1 VSVELGRRLL
11 ASGAVGQAEVQA
23 ALLRHLSGAMPFVR
37 ALLELGHISEDGL
50 EDELSRANLPVLKT
64 VVPLPALVDELP
76 TGICRTLLAVPVR
89 RDPRTGLVDVA
100 AVDPYDVHIA
110 EEFAHHLQSEVRLLR
125 ASLLAMDQA
134 LARIAKGEYSST
146 VILRKSAPPGKLP
159 STRPPAARPPS
170 VRPGGSGPPIPL
182 VRRAVKNAPIEV
194 LGVRDIVEQMDGD
207 GTLTDDQGEPIM
219 HLRSARV
226 PRAPSLP
233 SFADEPEPPPT
244 KFARPV
250 TAPPATS
257 RGPFSPR
264 APAAPFPDIQGV
276 LDAMETAVSRDEVI
290 DCLIVGMST
299 VARRVGVFAVKKGGF
314 RGVACN
320 EALGDS
326 SDFHLIELTS
336 EAPTVVGIAAQKG
349 SYLGPMPE
357 TAPHEP
363 LRRFMRETSHEV
375 AAVLVRVA
383 GRPAVVLFADELGDS
398 MIATRRAEELG
409 REAGHAF
416 SRIID
421 EVKARKG
428 EA

>member
-11 ASGAVGQAEVQA
+11 ASGAVAQAEVQA
-23 ALLRHLSGAMPFVR
+23 ALLRHLSTGASFVR
-37 ALLELGHISEDGL
+37 ALLELGHLSESAL
-50 EDELSRANLPVLKT
+50 EEELSRANLPVLKT
-64 VVPLPALVDELP
+64 VVPLPAIVDELP
-76 TGICRTLLAVPVR
+76 KDLCRTLLAVPVR

-100 AVDPYDVHIA
+100 AVDPYDAHIV
-110 EEFAHHLQSEVRLLR
+110 EEFSFHVKSEVRLLR
-125 ASLLAMDQA
+125 ASLLAVEQA

-146 VILRKSAPPGKLP
+146 VILRKSSPP
-159 STRPPAARPPS
+159 TRPPSVRPPS

-182 VRRAVKNAPIEV
+182 VRRAVKAAAVEV
-194 LGVRDIVEQMDGD
+194 LGVRDIVEQMEGD
-207 GTLTDDQGEPIM
+207 GMLTDDQGEPIM
-219 HLRSARV
+219 QLRTAKV

-233 SFADEPEPPPT
+233 SFADGEESPPP
-244 KFARPV
+244 KSSRPMTV
-250 TAPPATS
+250 PPATS

-320 EALGDS
+320 AALGDS
-326 SDFHLIELTS
+326 STFHEIELS
-336 EAPTVVGIAAQKG
+336 GDSPTVVGIAVKSG
-349 SYLGPMPE
+349 TYLGPMPE
-357 TAPHEP
+357 TAAHVP
-363 LRRFMRETSHEV
+363 LRRFMKETSQEV

-409 REAGHAF
+409 REAGQAF

-421 EVKARKG
+421 EAKAKKG
-428 EA
+428 EL

>member
-1 VSVELGRRLL
+1 MSVELGRRLL

-23 ALLRHLSGAMPFVR
+23 ALLRHLSNGTPFIR
-37 ALLELGHISEDGL
+37 ALLELGHISESGL
-50 EDELSRANLPVLKT
+50 EDELARANMPVLKT
-64 VVPLPALVDELP
+64 VVPLPAIVDELP
-76 TGICRTLLAVPVR
+76 KDLCKSLLAVPVR

-100 AVDPYDVHIA
+100 AVDPYDAHIA
-110 EEFAHHLQSEVRLLR
+110 EEFTHHVHSEVRLLR
-125 ASLLAMDQA
+125 ASLLAVDQA
-134 LARIAKGEYSST
+134 LSRIAKGEYSST
-146 VILRKSAPPGKLP
+146 VILRKSVPPG
-159 STRPPAARPPS
+159 RPPSVRPPS
-170 VRPGGSGPPIPL
+170 VRPGASGPPIPL

-194 LGVRDIVEQMDGD
+194 LGVRDIVEQMEGD
-207 GTLTDDQGEPIM
+207 GTFTDAQGEPIM
-219 HLRSARV
+219 HLRTAKV

-233 SFADEPEPPPT
+233 SFDDEEPPSVA
-244 KFARPV
+244 KAVRSV
-250 TAPPATS
+250 TASPATS

-276 LDAMETAVSRDEVI
+276 LEAMETAESRDEVI
-290 DCLIVGMST
+290 DCLIVGMAT

-320 EALGDS
+320 TELGDPALFREIEIS
-326 SDFHLIELTS
+326 SD
-336 EAPTVVGIAAQKG
+336 APSVVGIAAKSG

-357 TAPHEP
+357 TAPHES
-363 LRRFMRETSHEV
+363 LRRFMKEASHEV
-375 AAVLVRVA
+375 ASVLVRVA

-409 REAGHAF
+409 REAGQAF

-421 EVKARKG
+421 EAKAKKG

>member
-23 ALLRHLSGAMPFVR
+23 ALLRHLSNGTPFVR
-37 ALLELGHISEDGL
+37 ALLELGHISEAGL
-50 EDELSRANLPVLKT
+50 EDELARANLPVLKT
-64 VVPLPALVDELP
+64 VVPLPAIVDELP
-76 TGICRTLLAVPVR
+76 KDLCKSLLAVPVR

-110 EEFAHHLQSEVRLLR
+110 EEFTHHLKSEVRLLR
-125 ASLLAMDQA
+125 ASLLAVDQA

-146 VILRKSAPPGKLP
+146 VILRKSVPPG
-159 STRPPAARPPS
+159 RPPSVRPPS

-182 VRRAVKNAPIEV
+182 VRRAIKGAAVEV
-194 LGVRDIVEQMDGD
+194 LGVRDIVEQMEGD
-207 GTLTDDQGEPIM
+207 GTLTDEQGEPIM
-219 HLRSARV
+219 HLRSAKV
-226 PRAPSLP
+226 PRAPTVP
-233 SFADEPEPPPT
+233 TFAEAPE
-244 KFARPV
+244 RS
-250 TAPPATS
+250 APAKSAGPGTTSPGTS

-264 APAAPFPDIQGV
+264 APAAPFADVQGV
-276 LDAMETAVSRDEVI
+276 LEAMSSAVSRDEVI

-320 EALGDS
+320 AELGDPAAFR
-326 SDFHLIELTS
+326 DIEVS
-336 EAPTVVGIAAQKG
+336 GDAPTVIGIAVKSG

-363 LRRFMRETSHEV
+363 LLRFMKETSNEV

-383 GRPAVVLFADELGDS
+383 GRPAVVLFADELGDT
-398 MIATRRAEELG
+398 MIATRRAGELG
-409 REAGHAF
+409 REAGQAF

-421 EVKARKG
+421 EAKARKG

>member
-11 ASGAVGQAEVQA
+11 ASGAVGQTEVQA
-23 ALLRHLSGAMPFVR
+23 ALLRHLSNGTPFIR
-37 ALLELGHISEDGL
+37 ALLELGHISESGL
-50 EDELSRANLPVLKT
+50 EDELARSNLPVLKS
-64 VVPLPALVDELP
+64 VVPLPAIVDELP
-76 TGICRTLLAVPVR
+76 KDLCKALLAVPVR

-110 EEFAHHLQSEVRLLR
+110 EEFSHHLKSEVRLLR
-125 ASLLAMDQA
+125 ASLLAVDQA

-146 VILRKSAPPGKLP
+146 VILRKSSPPG
-159 STRPPAARPPS
+159 RPPSVRPPS

-182 VRRAVKNAPIEV
+182 VRRAVKGAAVEV
-194 LGVRDIVEQMDGD
+194 LGVRDIVEQMEGD
-207 GTLTDDQGEPIM
+207 GTFTDAQGEPIM
-219 HLRSARV
+219 HLRGAKV

-233 SFADEPEPPPT
+233 SFAEADEKSSPANSAAPAKTSPS
-244 KFARPV
+244 
-250 TAPPATS
+250 TA

-264 APAAPFPDIQGV
+264 APVAPFADIQGV
-276 LDAMETAVSRDEVI
+276 LEAMDGASSKDEVI

-299 VARRVGVFAVKKGGF
+299 VARRVGVFAAKKGGF

-320 EALGDS
+320 SELGDS
-326 SDFHLIELTS
+326 VAFRDIEISGET
-336 EAPTVVGIAAQKG
+336 PTVLGIAVKSG

-363 LRRFMRETSHEV
+363 LRRFMKDPSHEV
-375 AAVLVRVA
+375 SAVLVRVA

-409 REAGHAF
+409 REAGQAF

-421 EVKARKG
+421 EAKARRG
-428 EA
+428 DA